1 MPVIKSSLSV
11 SGEEEVLRMRLFLF
25 AAIFIIGCS
34 AGDNI
39 PELYTRGI
47 KEYQE
52 KQFEQAES
60 TFKSVI
66 EADDDFLNAYLM
78 LAKIYYYKKDYNN
91 SILVL
96 EELIKRDRDH
106 AGALYWKARA
116 LVMSNQEKTDES
128 IGLLKRVL
136 ESDSS
141 HIPARLLLAILYEKK
156 GNHREAIHEYI
167 TILGEED
174 NLLSA
179 RGNLAI
185 LYMRLGLKERGKSE
199 IEKAVRIAEI
209 TGSGIKNINYIK
221 SEFEKWE
228 EK

>member
-1 MPVIKSSLSV
+1 MKKIVIILMFITGCNKGGDV
-11 SGEEEVLRMRLFLF
+11 SG
-25 AAIFIIGCS
+25 
-34 AGDNI
+34 
-39 PELYTRGI
+39 LYSEGSRAF
-47 KEYQE
+47 QE
-52 KQFEQAES
+52 KHFEQAES

-116 LVMSNQEKTDES
+116 LVMSDQEKTDES

-199 IEKAVRIAEI
+199 IEKAARIAEI

-221 SEFEKWE
+221 SEFDKWE

>member
-1 MPVIKSSLSV
+1 M
-11 SGEEEVLRMRLFLF
+11 
-25 AAIFIIGCS
+25 
-34 AGDNI
+34 
-39 PELYTRGI
+39 
-47 KEYQE
+47 
-52 KQFEQAES
+52 
-60 TFKSVI
+60 
-66 EADDDFLNAYLM
+66 
-78 LAKIYYYKKDYNN
+78 
-91 SILVL
+91 
-96 EELIKRDRDH
+96 
-106 AGALYWKARA
+106 
-116 LVMSNQEKTDES
+116 
-128 IGLLKRVL
+128 L

-199 IEKAVRIAEI
+199 IEKAARIAEI

-221 SEFEKWE
+221 SEFDKWE